1 MIDFEAIKETTDG
14 TRFDRL
20 TALLIGT
27 IAVLAACLAVVQ
39 MAQSQAEGRA
49 NILTSRITVD
59 LSGRLSASADQETFM
74 IGSSQRA
81 IQLEIDGT
89 SRQIVALDTGDAAA
103 DGIGKSDV
111 NAGERLLAIAAEMG
125 TPPAESGPIDAYARH
140 LLVATGE
147 ALNAEVTEQN
157 RLVDVANDASNRSS
171 MAVLG
176 LSMVALAGVLVGL
189 AAVVGEGRAGRL
201 TLLMAYL
208 GASAALISLV
218 RAVV

>member
-140 LLVATGE
+140 LLVAPIE
-147 ALNAEVTEQN
+147 ALIAEVTEQN

>member
-147 ALNAEVTEQN
+147 ALIAEVTEQN

>member
-1 MIDFEAIKETTDG
+1 
-14 TRFDRL
+14 
-20 TALLIGT
+20 
-27 IAVLAACLAVVQ
+27 
-39 MAQSQAEGRA
+39 
-49 NILTSRITVD
+49 
-59 LSGRLSASADQETFM
+59 M

-140 LLVATGE
+140 LLVAPTE
-147 ALNAEVTEQN
+147 ELNAEVTEQN